1 MQRTSFWAKTRTSYY
16 RQNCWPVAFL
26 YKIEQS
32 FFFSQQNIFA
42 ICIFDLK
49 IFCVKFFNHQYF
61 ILHKILVLYGL
72 NAFSSKIKTSFFF
85 SYKISFLFVSGTSKY
100 AMYKFLSRNYD
111 IWFQTK
117 FMVRIAWWCFHPILN
132 WDFFFHKISLLFYLG
147 LLNMLYT
154 SFRAKSLIFYF
165 VQNSWPNL
173 WYFISYKILIQW
185 HFPPKLNEFIFV
197 QNLFDICI
205 WDF

>member
-1 MQRTSFWAKTRTSYY
+1 MGWVHFHPK
-16 RQNCWPVAFL
+16 
-26 YKIEQS
+26 
-32 FFFSQQNIFA
+32 
-42 ICIFDLK
+42 LK
-49 IFCVKFFNHQYF
+49 RV
-61 ILHKILVLYGL
+61 
-72 NAFSSKIKTSFFF
+72 FFF

-132 WDFFFHKISLLFYLG
+132 RDFFFHKISLLFYLE
-147 LLNMLYT
+147 LLNMLCT

-185 HFPPKLNEFIFV
+185 HFPTKLNEFIFV

>member
-1 MQRTSFWAKTRTSYY
+1 MAFSSKIKPSFVLFFCFFFPTKSLCYLYQGLPKMQRTSFWAKTRTSYY
-16 RQNCWPVAFL
+16 RQNSWPVAFL
-26 YKIEQS
+26 YKIKQR

-72 NAFSSKIKTSFFF
+72 SAFSSKIKTSFFF

-100 AMYKFLSRNYD
+100 AMYNFLSRNYD

-117 FMVRIAWWCFHPILN
+117 FMARIAWWCFHPILN
-132 WDFFFHKISLLFYLG
+132 WDLFFS
-147 LLNMLYT
+147 T
-154 SFRAKSLIFYF
+154 KSHC
-165 VQNSWPNL
+165 
-173 WYFISYKILIQW
+173 YFI
-185 HFPPKLNEFIFV
+185 
-197 QNLFDICI
+197 
-205 WDF
+205 